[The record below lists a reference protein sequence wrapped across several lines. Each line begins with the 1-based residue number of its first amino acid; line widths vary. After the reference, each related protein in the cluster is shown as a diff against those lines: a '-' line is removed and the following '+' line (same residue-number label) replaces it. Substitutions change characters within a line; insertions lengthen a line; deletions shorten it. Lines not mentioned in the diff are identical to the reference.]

1 MRMFFLA
8 SGSQSG
14 KRRLIG
20 TGLLLF
26 VFFLPLHS
34 HLSAPAQVTKEC
46 SCVHG
51 TRTQMGLAPVQ
62 ISAAAPLNIEFI
74 TTVEPRLYA
83 WRAVTRQAIRAPPHI
98 TSL

>member
-51 TRTQMGLAPVQ
+51 SRTQMGLGPVQ
-62 ISAAAPLNIEFI
+62 ISAAPALLSSLLV
-74 TTVEPRLYA
+74 TKEPTLVALRFVNL
-83 WRAVTRQAIRAPPHI
+83 RAIRAPPHI
-98 TSL
+98 ASL